1 MGVKDLNPGCLRQ
14 KHQNVSIK
22 LQGSRYKKEKKK
34 PILFQDGKQQI
45 RQKDSAQ

>member
-1 MGVKDLNPGCLRQ
+1 MGIEDLNLGCLRQ

-34 PILFQDGKQQI
+34 LILFQDGKQQI

>member
-1 MGVKDLNPGCLRQ
+1 MGVKDLNPGCLR
-14 KHQNVSIK
+14 HQNESIK

-34 PILFQDGKQQI
+34 LILFQDGKQQI